1 MDTGLNLS
9 FLEGHTQ
16 RLQAHR
22 RRWPCPLF
30 VLAVGCLPYLPVL
43 LRRADALAAGPGPVL
58 AVAVVLAEAAMLTSW
73 VGLALAL
80 GGLIGRQA
88 LRLLGLMLMPM
99 TAVAACVMWH
109 LEVVLPPHAVLNAL
123 ASQPS
128 DMVGRLDVVWL
139 AAALAAGVAST
150 LWWWRLAP
158 PSWWRGPDRIVLLLR
173 WLVGLLVSAVL
184 LAVSSALLDRLTHHC
199 HIVETGNESWRFKNS
214 TAAAPTKTQRAKA
227 QKGEA
232 KATEQLDLSTTN

>member
-1 MDTGLNLS
+1 MAPINRTPAPDPDALQSPATSNVSSRLRLSPMDTGLNLS

-184 LAVSSALLDRLTHHC
+184 LAVSSALLDRLAARP
-199 HIVETGNESWRFKNS
+199 VP
-214 TAAAPTKTQRAKA
+214 TAGPVPVSSAKP
-227 QKGEA
+227 
-232 KATEQLDLSTTN
+232 